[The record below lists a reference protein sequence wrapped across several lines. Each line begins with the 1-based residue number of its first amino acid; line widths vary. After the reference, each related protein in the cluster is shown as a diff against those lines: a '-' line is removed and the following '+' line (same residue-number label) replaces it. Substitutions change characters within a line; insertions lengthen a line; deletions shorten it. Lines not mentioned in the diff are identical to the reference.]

1 MKTIVQLV
9 ADSDL
14 AGIAREIRSM
24 KRLWVNR
31 GLDGLL
37 KRRDKEAS
45 LVARSDREYDPSE
58 LVRI

>member
-1 MKTIVQLV
+1 MKAIVDL
-9 ADSDL
+9 ASAGDL

-24 KRLWVNR
+24 KRLWVGL

-37 KRRDKEAS
+37 KRRDKEAT
-45 LVARSDREYDPSE
+45 LVARAEREYESSE